1 MDEKLTAVIDKVMQL
16 ARQNAE
22 FDAMLRKKLGT
33 TASAQFVSDN
43 RIKNIERYLGLDYY
57 LDNIES
63 IIDYSFVTLPDVRAQ
78 LISDNREMLRFRYGT
93 RYHKI
98 DFFEFCRYA
107 HLQAEMLL
115 NYYYDVKFRSD
126 LEAIKAY
133 VSEHNSY
140 PVAANVKSLG
150 AISYNNKL
158 WAFNDLFKDRI
169 DASLLN
175 TICKVRNESSHRS
188 MEQAALTTEKYR
200 KRLESRGFSFRDS
213 GWLNTQWP
221 ENEQGYR
228 LQRIFESEI
237 KTGDDYRRYCYLLWL
252 NRQPYEEIVEG
263 IKQLAAAVA
272 SALG

>member
-63 IIDYSFVTLPDVRAQ
+63 IIDYSFVALPDVRAQ

-126 LEAIKAY
+126 LEAIKAC

-237 KTGDDYRRYCYLLWL
+237 KTGDDYKRYCYLLWL

>member
-22 FDAMLRKKLGT
+22 FDAMLRKKLGS

-57 LDNIES
+57 LDNIAS
-63 IIDYSFVTLPDVRAQ
+63 IIDYSFVALPDVRAQ

-126 LEAIKAY
+126 LEAIKAC

-158 WAFNDLFKDRI
+158 WAFHVRFKDRI
-169 DASLLN
+169 NVLLLN
-175 TICKVRNESSHRS
+175 NICKVRNESSHRS

>member
-1 MDEKLTAVIDKVMQL
+1 MAVIDKVMQL

-22 FDAMLRKKLGT
+22 FDAALRKKLDS

-57 LDNIES
+57 LDNKES

-126 LEAIKAY
+126 LEAIKAC

-140 PVAANVKSLG
+140 PIANGVKSLG

-158 WAFNDLFKDRI
+158 WAFYGQFKDRI
-169 DASLLN
+169 DALLLN
-175 TICKVRNESSHRS
+175 NICKVRNESSHRS
-188 MEQAALTTEKYR
+188 MEQTALTTEKYR
-200 KRLESRGFSFRDS
+200 KRWESRGFSFRDN
-213 GWLNTQWP
+213 GWLKIQWP
-221 ENEQGYR
+221 ENEQGHR

-237 KTGDDYRRYCYLLWL
+237 KTSDDYKRYCYLIWL
-252 NRQPYEEIVEG
+252 NRQPYDEIVEG